1 MNYLYLV
8 FTEIIRIN
16 TSILV
21 GYALICAP
29 EFITNCPHAPDGFL
43 NH

>member
-8 FTEIIRIN
+8 FTEN
-16 TSILV
+16 TFILV
-21 GYALICAP
+21 GYVLIYAP
-29 EFITNCPHAPDGFL
+29 EFITYCPHAPDGFL